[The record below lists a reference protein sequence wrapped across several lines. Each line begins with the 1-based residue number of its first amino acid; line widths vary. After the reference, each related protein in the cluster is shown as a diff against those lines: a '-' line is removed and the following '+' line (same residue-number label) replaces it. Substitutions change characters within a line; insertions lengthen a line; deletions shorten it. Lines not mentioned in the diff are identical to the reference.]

1 MSTAINFFTVS
12 VSNVFPDYFLLPFWA
27 LRFSISVFSG
37 VSVWI
42 LLLPCFLTPVFLG
55 PSLGKVLINPAD
67 SFTNLADIPSSLLSL
82 ELKDALAGF
91 YLTVRSVSDTGG

>member
-1 MSTAINFFTVS
+1 MGSS
-12 VSNVFPDYFLLPFWA
+12 VFN
-27 LRFSISVFSG
+27 FSILWRVCLDPAFAMLSYPSF
-37 VSVWI
+37 
-42 LLLPCFLTPVFLG
+42 FG